1 LTVDIGCFDW
11 SATCQPNEQ
20 NDKGF
25 VVHQV
30 LHWERKLQMEKDM
43 REALN
48 QEVGADII
56 GSLQRDIQWLSLRHA
71 EALRQQENVVT
82 EMERSIEKRELL
94 AIKVGLTPLNASLT
108 IASSFDVNGPRL
120 AAIGQTTCVK

>member
-1 LTVDIGCFDW
+1 VGIGCCDW
-11 SATCQPNEQ
+11 SPKCQPNEQ
-20 NDKGF
+20 NIYVSSKGF

-48 QEVGADII
+48 QEVGADMI
-56 GSLQRDIQWLSLRHA
+56 GSLQREIQRLSLRHA
-71 EALRQQENVVT
+71 EALRQQEHVVT

-94 AIKVGLTPLNASLT
+94 AIKVAPTPLTALLSITSSLMLM
-108 IASSFDVNGPRL
+108 V
-120 AAIGQTTCVK
+120 

>member
-1 LTVDIGCFDW
+1 
-11 SATCQPNEQ
+11 
-20 NDKGF
+20 
-25 VVHQV
+25 
-30 LHWERKLQMEKDM
+30 MEKDM